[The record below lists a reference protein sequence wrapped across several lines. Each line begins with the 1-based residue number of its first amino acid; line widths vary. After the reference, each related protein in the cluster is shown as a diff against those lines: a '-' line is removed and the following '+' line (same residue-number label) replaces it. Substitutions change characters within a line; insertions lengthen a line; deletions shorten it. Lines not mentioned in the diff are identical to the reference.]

1 MSLVRLERVGAER
14 ERQLDP
20 AGGARC
26 SHVRVVATDPAFDQ
40 VDVPTLVALRRA
52 GSRRRSA
59 SPNRGSRRA
68 RSGAAPVRRATRRR
82 RRNST
87 PTGRSPSGRG
97 AYGSDCRPSKR
108 LLACPRCSTSCSAVA
123 TSSTEPAVR
132 ARRADVGI
140 RDGRVVADGHDRRA
154 AARTIDVDGLVIA
167 PGFVDLHTHYDAQ
180 VLWDPMCTPS
190 PLHGVTTVVGGNC
203 GFTIAPL
210 GDEAD
215 VDYVMRMM
223 ARVEGMS
230 IDALRAGPAWDWRT
244 FGEWLDRIDGRLGV
258 NAGFLVGHSTMR
270 RLVMGDAAVRDAA
283 TPEQIAAMVALA
295 HDAMASGALG
305 VSSSLGEAHTD
316 GDGNPVPSRAASRD
330 ELLALAAAVRD
341 HEGTTLEFIAAMGE
355 IGADRIEL
363 MTDMSLA
370 ANRPLNWN
378 LLGSLSPT
386 EVYEQQLTSCDHAT
400 EHGAHVVAL
409 TLPDLMRLRA
419 EPRARRPPGLAR
431 RRRARAATNDGARSP
446 IPRRRETAAGGC
458 RGSGAAWPRRDRA
471 ARAARDRRRARRV
484 GADLVG
490 SLDRRVA
497 AERGAD
503 PDRRPDRRRAAG
515 SPAAHDGLPV
525 ARAVARTIRR
535 GLAGACRR
543 VARRPHRARRLR
555 RRRARR
561 PHVPRELHRRCCSES
576 RCATASCSR
585 WKRPSTS
592 SPTCPARLY
601 GLRDRGRVADG
612 WIADLVVFDPARIGS
627 GPHAGRQDLPAA
639 ASVSTWRRRASGHVL
654 RERPGDRRRRARSPA
669 TSRARCYGPA
679 ATPTPSPWPPRGE
692 SRGRP

>member
-1 MSLVRLERVGAER
+1 MSPK
-14 ERQLDP
+14 Q
-20 AGGARC
+20 
-26 SHVRVVATDPAFDQ
+26 AT
-40 VDVPTLVALRRA
+40 
-52 GSRRRSA
+52 A
-59 SPNRGSRRA
+59 SF
-68 RSGAAPVRRATRRR
+68 
-82 RRNST
+82 
-87 PTGRSPSGRG
+87 
-97 AYGSDCRPSKR
+97 
-108 LLACPRCSTSCSAVA
+108 
-123 TSSTEPAVR
+123 PAVLDVVLR
-132 ARRADVGI
+132 GGDVVDGTGDPRRRADIGV
-140 RDGRVVADGHDRRA
+140 RDGRVVAVGTVDEDA
-154 AARTIDVDGLVIA
+154 SRTINVDGLVVA

-210 GDEAD
+210 GDAGD

-230 IDALRAGPAWDWRT
+230 IDALHAGPAWEWRT

-316 GDGNPVPSRAASRD
+316 GDGNPVPSRAASHD
-330 ELLALAAAVRD
+330 ELLALARAVRD

-400 EHGAHVVAL
+400 ERGAHVVAL

-419 EPRARRPPGLAR
+419 SRMLDDLPGWRDVIALGPDE
-431 RRRARAATNDGARSP
+431 RRRAVADPATREKLRAGA
-446 IPRRRETAAGGC
+446 EE
-458 RGSGAAWPRRDRA
+458 A
-471 ARAARDRRRARRV
+471 ARRGL
-484 GADLVG
+484 GAIAQPELLEIADAPAG
-490 SLDRRVA
+490 SESLIGRSIADVA

-503 PDRRPDRRRAAG
+503 PVDVLIDVVLPDRLPLTMVFPSLVPSLGRSDEGWRVRAGVWHDDRTVLGG
-515 SPAAHDGLPV
+515 SD
-525 ARAVARTIRR
+525 
-535 GLAGACRR
+535 AGAHADLMCHANYTTMLLGESVRD
-543 VARRPHRARRLR
+543 RALLTLEEAVRQLTD
-555 RRRARR
+555 
-561 PHVPRELHRRCCSES
+561 V
-576 RCATASCSR
+576 
-585 WKRPSTS
+585 
-592 SPTCPARLY
+592 PARLY
-601 GLRDRGRVADG
+601 GLRDRGRVAEG

-627 GPHAGRQDLPAA
+627 GPTQVRHDLPGGGERLYAEA
-639 ASVSTWRRRASGHVL
+639 QGVEHVL
-654 RERPGDRRRRARSPA
+654 VNGREIVAGGRLTGDLAGTLLRSGRDTDTVTVPGVVL
-669 TSRARCYGPA
+669 
-679 ATPTPSPWPPRGE
+679 
-692 SRGRP
+692 